1 MPPNREQADQQRSQE
16 RARGIQ
22 AMFGRLTPQYDRMNR
37 VMTAG
42 LDGRWR
48 RQAVRAAQ
56 PQGAQV
62 LDLGAGTGDLAREFR
77 AAGAASVVGADF
89 AAEMLQR
96 ARGKLGPHT
105 ADWLQADA
113 LRLPFAD
120 AAFDV
125 VASAFVLRNLVDLP
139 AGFAEML
146 RVLRPGGRLVALDIT
161 HPPDDLRGRVLRV
174 GFERLVTPAAG
185 LLSGDWSAYRYLP
198 NSLAGYPSAEELS
211 AMLRTAGADA
221 PQYRRLAGGVVALH
235 TARKAARP
243 PFPIPPPSQGGG

>member
-1 MPPNREQADQQRSQE
+1 MPPNSEPADPQHGQQR
-16 RARGIQ
+16 ARTIQ

-48 RQAVRAAQ
+48 RQAVQAAQ

-62 LDLGAGTGDLAREFR
+62 LDLGAGTGDLSQEFR
-77 AAGAASVVGADF
+77 AGGAASVVGADF

-96 ARGKLGPHT
+96 ARAKFGPHT

-139 AGFAEML
+139 AGFEEML

-161 HPPDDLRGRVLRV
+161 HPPDDLRGRVLRL
-174 GFERLVTPAAG
+174 GFERVVTPAAG

-198 NSLAGYPSAEELS
+198 NSLAGYPSADELS
-211 AMLRTAGADA
+211 AMLRAAGAF
-221 PQYRRLAGGVVALH
+221 QTSYRRLAGGAVALH
-235 TARKAARP
+235 TARKAD
-243 PFPIPPPSQGGG
+243 